1 MKVQQT
7 HEAADGTQKSANTMS
22 SPTSPTSPHTTS
34 ATSSIATDR
43 PRLSEQEKKNN
54 HITSEQK
61 RRAAIREQFDR
72 LTDLVPG
79 LEGQGRSE
87 GLVLTKV
94 VEFARKKLEEKR
106 LLEEEVEARGGT
118 VDREYKK

>member
-1 MKVQQT
+1 MQQT

-22 SPTSPTSPHTTS
+22 SPTSPHTTS
-34 ATSSIATDR
+34 GTSSIAMDR

-54 HITSEQK
+54 HISSEQK

-118 VDREYKK
+118 VDKEHKK

>member
-1 MKVQQT
+1 
-7 HEAADGTQKSANTMS
+7 MS
-22 SPTSPTSPHTTS
+22 SPTSPHTNS
-34 ATSSIATDR
+34 GTSSNAPER

-72 LTDLVPG
+72 LTELVPG

-94 VEFARKKLEEKR
+94 VEFAKEKLEERR
-106 LLEEEVEARGGT
+106 LLAMEVEARGGI
-118 VDREYKK
+118 VEKELKR